1 MSSLNMTL
9 PTRFAVAG
17 SSWRSHVS
25 AAAVTLALHAAVF
38 GLLLHGWTP
47 ELSTPSQ
54 TRVLKTHLISLPT
67 PEPVAEAPVNPELVP
82 VPVPVPEPTEPVAEP
97 VAERTIEEPQ
107 IDPQIERQRL
117 EQVELA
123 YKRAEQERLAEER
136 RVRERQRQQQL
147 ERERQARLEVERQQR
162 QAQRREQL
170 AREAQQRQ
178 QAARA
183 EASAAAERARQ
194 AEAAA
199 AASRQYLPIAKD
211 APSYPQRALDKGI
224 EGTCTVS
231 YSVNP
236 QGRIENPK
244 ALDDCH
250 PLFIRPS
257 LTAAKSFRYQPRIV
271 NGRAVTVSEV
281 KNTFHYRIQ

>member
-1 MSSLNMTL
+1 MSSLSMPL
-9 PTRFAVAG
+9 PNSFPMARPQ
-17 SSWRSHVS
+17 WRSHAS
-25 AAAVTLALHAAVF
+25 AVTVTVALHAAVF

-47 ELSTPSQ
+47 ELTAPSPTQ
-54 TRVLKTHLISLPT
+54 VLKTQLVSLPALQ
-67 PEPVAEAPVNPELVP
+67 PVVEAPAEPE
-82 VPVPVPEPTEPVAEP
+82 PVPEPVEAVL
-97 VAERTIEEPQ
+97 EEPQ
-107 IDPQIERQRL
+107 VDPRIEQHRL
-117 EQVELA
+117 EQAELA
-123 YKRAEQERLAEER
+123 FKRAEEKKREEAERLEQQRLREQQ
-136 RVRERQRQQQL
+136 REREQRR
-147 ERERQARLEVERQQR
+147 ERERQERLEAE
-162 QAQRREQL
+162 RREQL
-170 AREAQQRQ
+170 AREARQRE
-178 QAARA
+178 QAAQA
-183 EASAAAERARQ
+183 EAAAAAERARQ

-211 APSYPQRALDKGI
+211 APDYPQRALDKGI
-224 EGTCTVS
+224 EGACTVS

-271 NGRAVTVSEV
+271 DGRAVTVPEV

>member
-1 MSSLNMTL
+1 MPL
-9 PTRFAVAG
+9 PGSFPVARPQ
-17 SSWRSHVS
+17 WRSHAS
-25 AAAVTLALHAAVF
+25 AATVTVALHAAVF

-47 ELSTPSQ
+47 ELTPPSSTQ
-54 TRVLKTHLISLPT
+54 VLKTQLVSLPVPQPVVEAPAEPQPA
-67 PEPVAEAPVNPELVP
+67 PEPVEAAI
-82 VPVPVPEPTEPVAEP
+82 EPVL
-97 VAERTIEEPQ
+97 EEPQ
-107 IDPQIERQRL
+107 VDPRIEQHRL
-117 EQVELA
+117 EQAELA
-123 YKRAEQERLAEER
+123 FKRAEQKKQEEAARREQQRLRDEQREQQR
-136 RVRERQRQQQL
+136 QRERQ
-147 ERERQARLEVERQQR
+147 ERLEAE
-162 QAQRREQL
+162 RREQL
-170 AREAQQRQ
+170 AREAQQRE

-183 EASAAAERARQ
+183 EAAAAAERARQ

-211 APSYPQRALDKGI
+211 APDYPQRALDKGI
-224 EGTCTVS
+224 EGSCTVS

-244 ALDDCH
+244 ALEDCH

-271 NGRAVTVSEV
+271 EGRAVTVPEV

>member
-1 MSSLNMTL
+1 MPL
-9 PTRFAVAG
+9 PNSFPMARPQ
-17 SSWRSHVS
+17 WRSHAS
-25 AAAVTLALHAAVF
+25 AVTVTVALHAAVF

-47 ELSTPSQ
+47 ELTAPSPTQ
-54 TRVLKTHLISLPT
+54 VLKTQLVSLPALQ
-67 PEPVAEAPVNPELVP
+67 PVVEAPAEPE
-82 VPVPVPEPTEPVAEP
+82 PVPEPVEAVL
-97 VAERTIEEPQ
+97 EEPQ
-107 IDPQIERQRL
+107 VDPRIEQHRL
-117 EQVELA
+117 EQAELA
-123 YKRAEQERLAEER
+123 FKRAEEKKREEAERLEQQRLREQQ
-136 RVRERQRQQQL
+136 RERQREQRR
-147 ERERQARLEVERQQR
+147 ERERQERLEAE
-162 QAQRREQL
+162 RREQL
-170 AREAQQRQ
+170 AREARQRE
-178 QAARA
+178 QAAQA
-183 EASAAAERARQ
+183 EAAAAAERARQ

-211 APSYPQRALDKGI
+211 APDYPQRALDKGI
-224 EGTCTVS
+224 EGSCTVS

-271 NGRAVTVSEV
+271 DGRAVTVPEV

>member
-1 MSSLNMTL
+1 MSSLSMPL
-9 PTRFAVAG
+9 PNSFPMARPQ
-17 SSWRSHVS
+17 WRSHAS
-25 AAAVTLALHAAVF
+25 AVTVTVALHAAVF

-47 ELSTPSQ
+47 ELTAPSPTQ
-54 TRVLKTHLISLPT
+54 VLKTQLVSLPA
-67 PEPVAEAPVNPELVP
+67 PQPVVEAPAEPE
-82 VPVPVPEPTEPVAEP
+82 PVPEPVEAAVEPVL
-97 VAERTIEEPQ
+97 EEPQ
-107 IDPQIERQRL
+107 VDPRIEQHRL
-117 EQVELA
+117 EQAELA
-123 YKRAEQERLAEER
+123 FKRAEEKKREEAERLEQQRLREQQ
-136 RVRERQRQQQL
+136 REREQRR
-147 ERERQARLEVERQQR
+147 ERERQERLEAE
-162 QAQRREQL
+162 RREQL
-170 AREAQQRQ
+170 AREARQRE
-178 QAARA
+178 QAAQA
-183 EASAAAERARQ
+183 EAAAAAERARQ

-211 APSYPQRALDKGI
+211 APDYPQRALDKGI
-224 EGTCTVS
+224 EGSCTVS

-271 NGRAVTVSEV
+271 DGRAVTVPEV

>member
-1 MSSLNMTL
+1 MPL
-9 PTRFAVAG
+9 PNSFPMARPQ
-17 SSWRSHVS
+17 WRSHAS
-25 AAAVTLALHAAVF
+25 AVTVTVALHAAVF

-47 ELSTPSQ
+47 ELTAPSPTQ
-54 TRVLKTHLISLPT
+54 VLKTQLVSLPA
-67 PEPVAEAPVNPELVP
+67 PQPVVEAPAEPE
-82 VPVPVPEPTEPVAEP
+82 PVPEPVEAVL
-97 VAERTIEEPQ
+97 EEPQ
-107 IDPQIERQRL
+107 VDPRIEQHRL
-117 EQVELA
+117 EQAELA
-123 YKRAEQERLAEER
+123 FKRAEEKKREEAERLEQQRLREQQ
-136 RVRERQRQQQL
+136 RERQREQRR
-147 ERERQARLEVERQQR
+147 ERERQERLEAE
-162 QAQRREQL
+162 RREQL
-170 AREAQQRQ
+170 AREARQRE
-178 QAARA
+178 QAA
-183 EASAAAERARQ
+183 Q

-211 APSYPQRALDKGI
+211 APDYPQRALDKGI
-224 EGTCTVS
+224 EGSCTVS

-271 NGRAVTVSEV
+271 DGRAVTVPEV

>member
-1 MSSLNMTL
+1 MSSLSMPL
-9 PTRFAVAG
+9 PNSFPMARPQ
-17 SSWRSHVS
+17 WRSHAS
-25 AAAVTLALHAAVF
+25 AVTVTVALHAAVF

-47 ELSTPSQ
+47 ELTAPSPTQ
-54 TRVLKTHLISLPT
+54 VLKTQLVSLPAPQPVVEALAE
-67 PEPVAEAPVNPELVP
+67 PE
-82 VPVPVPEPTEPVAEP
+82 PVPEPVEAAVEPVL
-97 VAERTIEEPQ
+97 EEPQ
-107 IDPQIERQRL
+107 VDPRIEQHRL
-117 EQVELA
+117 EQAELA
-123 YKRAEQERLAEER
+123 FKRAEEKKREEAERLEQQRLREQQ
-136 RVRERQRQQQL
+136 REREQRR
-147 ERERQARLEVERQQR
+147 ERERQERLEAE
-162 QAQRREQL
+162 RREQL
-170 AREAQQRQ
+170 AREARQRE
-178 QAARA
+178 QAAQA
-183 EASAAAERARQ
+183 EAAAAERARQ

-211 APSYPQRALDKGI
+211 APDYPQRALDKGI
-224 EGTCTVS
+224 EGACTVS

-271 NGRAVTVSEV
+271 DGRAVTVPEV

>member
-1 MSSLNMTL
+1 MSSLSMPL
-9 PTRFAVAG
+9 PNSLPEVRPQ
-17 SSWRSHVS
+17 WRSHAG
-25 AAAVTLALHAAVF
+25 AAAATFALHAAVI

-47 ELSTPSQ
+47 ELTPPSATQ
-54 TRVLKTHLISLPT
+54 VLKTQLVSLPT
-67 PEPVAEAPVNPELVP
+67 PQPILEVP
-82 VPVPVPEPTEPVAEP
+82 VEPEPVPEPVEAAIEPVL
-97 VAERTIEEPQ
+97 EEPQ
-107 IDPQIERQRL
+107 VDPRIEQHRL
-117 EQVELA
+117 EQAELA
-123 YKRAEQERLAEER
+123 YKRAEQKKQEEAARREQQRLRDEQREQQR
-136 RVRERQRQQQL
+136 QRERQ
-147 ERERQARLEVERQQR
+147 ERLEAE
-162 QAQRREQL
+162 RREQL
-170 AREAQQRQ
+170 AREAQQRE

-183 EASAAAERARQ
+183 EAAAAAERARQ

-211 APSYPQRALDKGI
+211 APDYPQRALDKGI

-244 ALDDCH
+244 ALEDCH

-271 NGRAVTVSEV
+271 DGRAVTVPEV